1 MPPREGHDT
10 REAIGDGSHEPGHGS
25 GTKQRGR
32 VQSCGAEERDGEPE
46 PGPGPGPALPCPPSA
61 GPGGLSPEAGAMG
74 VAGSPLRLTAPIC
87 WMWQGEKATPG
98 LR

>member
-1 MPPREGHDT
+1 MEKESVKDT
-10 REAIGDGSHEPGHGS
+10 NLPVYVTSAFLLCVTYGSAPQLWAPG
-25 GTKQRGR
+25 R
-32 VQSCGAEERDGEPE
+32 
-46 PGPGPGPALPCPPSA
+46 
-61 GPGGLSPEAGAMG
+61 LSPEAGAMG

>member
-1 MPPREGHDT
+1 MPAREGHNT
-10 REAIGDGSHEPGHGS
+10 CKAVGDGSHEAGHGGS
-25 GTKQRGR
+25 AEQWGR
-32 VQSCGAEERDGEPE
+32 VQPCREKNIVRSLGLGL
-46 PGPGPGPALPCPPSA
+46 ALPTRPWAS
-61 GPGGLSPEAGAMG
+61 GGLSPEAGAMG